1 MFEVIWLCN
10 IQIQRGEW
18 PLLRSLRRLLSFCFG
33 SEVSS
38 LGRYTLYLS
47 AQVHLHSVEGDIS
60 LAIHLIGALITCS
73 RGCVGSRLSWTWTW
87 LLRNFLLAPI
97 KAASVPLLLNPSAG
111 RCNFKLLSFLVVSIP
126 ETCIVCR
133 LVAERLGLMTDPKMK

>member
-1 MFEVIWLCN
+1 VFEVIWLCN

-87 LLRNFLLAPI
+87 LLRFFF
-97 KAASVPLLLNPSAG
+97 AG
-111 RCNFKLLSFLVVSIP
+111 SDKGCFGTFALKPFCREVQFQATVIP
-126 ETCIVCR
+126 RGVYS
-133 LVAERLGLMTDPKMK
+133 